1 MVCDELSTA
10 FKNMSS
16 QVVVNATYLLN
27 YLARSNIEQ
36 LTLRMAQ
43 KEFQENLVYT
53 LRGVIILIT

>member
-1 MVCDELSTA
+1 
-10 FKNMSS
+10 MSS